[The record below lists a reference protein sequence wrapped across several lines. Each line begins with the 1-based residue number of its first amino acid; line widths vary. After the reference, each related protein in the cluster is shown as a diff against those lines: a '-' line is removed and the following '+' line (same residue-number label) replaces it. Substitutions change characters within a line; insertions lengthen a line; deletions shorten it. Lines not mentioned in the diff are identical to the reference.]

1 MPRKTGRHALLELL
15 IAHGVEYV
23 FGNPG
28 TTELPLMDGL
38 QDYPQLKYILA
49 LQEASAVAM
58 ADGYA
63 RATGKPT
70 FVNVHIAGGLA
81 NGISMLYNAFRGGTP
96 LILTAGQSDT
106 RMLLEEPTL
115 SGNLVEMCRQYSKWS
130 GELRHV
136 KDVPVAIRRAF
147 RTASTPPTG
156 PVFLSLPWNV
166 LDEEAELDLT
176 PASPVYSRLRPDAEA
191 MERAAHVLARGK
203 NPLMIVGDRVA
214 QAGAVQE
221 AVEVA
226 EILGARVVGIAWTY
240 SEVNF
245 PSGHPQFWDLIN
257 LNAPATRETLSQ
269 HDVILAIGCN
279 IFNQFLHMPL
289 MLTGKSK
296 VIHLDVS
303 AWEIEKNY
311 PVEVGVWGDIKTG
324 LEDLYEALGQL
335 MSGAKR
341 EAARR
346 RASTLAEA
354 KAEQQRAFL
363 EQSREAWEQKPM
375 APVRLFLEM
384 KEVLPRDT
392 IIVNEAV
399 TSSFPLY
406 RVMEFNEPGSF
417 FSIRGGCLGW
427 GIGGAL
433 GIKLARPDRPVVGII
448 GDGSAMY
455 SIQGLWTAAHYD
467 LPVIYV
473 VCNNRSYRILKQF
486 LVDYY
491 YPTLGLED
499 RKSEYIGM
507 NFFKQPLD
515 CAGVAEGFGVRGFRV
530 EQPDELRSTLEKA
543 LNLGG
548 PALVDVHIHPG
559 DF

>member
-1 MPRKTGRHALLELL
+1 MLRKTGRHALLEML
-15 IAHGVEYV
+15 IGHGVEYV

-38 QDYPQLKYILA
+38 QEYPQLKYILA

-63 RATGKPT
+63 RATGKPS
-70 FVNVHIAGGLA
+70 FVNLHIAGGLA

-130 GELRHV
+130 KELRHV
-136 KDVPVAIRRAF
+136 NDVPVAIRRAF

-166 LDEEAELDLT
+166 LDEEGELDLT
-176 PASPVYSRLRPDAEA
+176 PASPVYSRLRPDGEA
-191 MERAAHVLARGK
+191 VEQAAKVLTRGK
-203 NPLMIVGDRVA
+203 DPLMIVGDRVA

-221 AVEVA
+221 AVAVA
-226 EILGARVVGIAWTY
+226 EILGARVVGIAWTN

-245 PSGHPQFWDLIN
+245 PSGHPQFWDLMN
-257 LNAPATRETLSQ
+257 LNLPATREALSQ
-269 HDVILAIGCN
+269 HDVILAVGCN
-279 IFNQFLHMPL
+279 VFTQFLHMPL
-289 MLTGKSK
+289 MLTGKNK

-311 PVEVGVWGDIKTG
+311 PVEVGVWGDIRTS
-324 LEDLYEALGQL
+324 LEDLHKALEQQ
-335 MSGAKR
+335 MSGAAR
-341 EAARR
+341 GAARR
-346 RASTLAEA
+346 RVSTLAKA
-354 KAEQQRAFL
+354 KARRQEAFL
-363 EQSREAWEQKPM
+363 GQARQVWERKPM
-375 APVRLFLEM
+375 EPVRLFLEM

-392 IIVNEAV
+392 IIVSEAV
-399 TSSFPLY
+399 TSAFPLF
-406 RVMEFNEPGSF
+406 RAMEFNEPGSF

-427 GIGGAL
+427 AIGGAL
-433 GIKLARPDRPVVGII
+433 GIKLARPDRPVVCII

-455 SIQGLWTAAHYD
+455 SIQGLWTAVHYG
-467 LPVIYV
+467 LPVVYV
-473 VCNNRSYRILKQF
+473 ICNNRSYRILKQF
-486 LVDYY
+486 LVNYY

-507 NFFKQPLD
+507 DFFKQPLD
-515 CAGVAEGFGVRGFRV
+515 CAGVAEGFGVEGFRV
-530 EQPDELRSTLEKA
+530 KQPNELQSTLRKA
-543 LNLGG
+543 LNLGR
-548 PALVDVHIHPG
+548 PALVDVQIHPG

>member
-1 MPRKTGRHALLELL
+1 ML

-63 RATGKPT
+63 RATGKPS

-81 NGISMLYNAFRGGTP
+81 NGISMLYN
-96 LILTAGQSDT
+96 AGQSDT

-130 GELRHV
+130 EELRHV
-136 KDVPVAIRRAF
+136 NDVPVAIRRAF
-147 RTASTPPTG
+147 RTASTPPSG

-176 PASPVYSRLRPDAEA
+176 PASPVYSRLRPDGEA
-191 MERAAHVLARGK
+191 VEQAAHVLAEGK
-203 NPLMIVGDRVA
+203 NPLMIVGDRIA
-214 QAGAVQE
+214 QAGAIQE

-245 PSGHPQFWDLIN
+245 PTGHPQFWDLIN
-257 LNAPATRETLSQ
+257 LNSPATRETLSQ
-269 HDVILAIGCN
+269 HDAILAVGCN
-279 IFNQFLHMPL
+279 VFTQFLHMPL
-289 MLTGKSK
+289 MLTGKNK

-311 PVEVGVWGDIKTG
+311 PVEVGLWGDIKTG
-324 LEDLYEALGQL
+324 LEDLHKALEQL

-341 EAARR
+341 EAARI
-346 RASTLAEA
+346 RASTMAEEKA
-354 KAEQQRAFL
+354 KRQEAFL
-363 EQSREAWEQKPM
+363 GQARQVWERKPM
-375 APVRLFLEM
+375 EPVRLFLEM

-392 IIVNEAV
+392 IIVSEAI
-399 TSSFPLY
+399 TSAFPLF
-406 RVMEFNEPGSF
+406 RAMEFNEPGSF
-417 FSIRGGCLGW
+417 FSARGGCLGW

-448 GDGSAMY
+448 A
-455 SIQGLWTAAHYD
+455 
-467 LPVIYV
+467 
-473 VCNNRSYRILKQF
+473 
-486 LVDYY
+486 
-491 YPTLGLED
+491 
-499 RKSEYIGM
+499 
-507 NFFKQPLD
+507 
-515 CAGVAEGFGVRGFRV
+515 
-530 EQPDELRSTLEKA
+530 
-543 LNLGG
+543 
-548 PALVDVHIHPG
+548 HPG
-559 DF
+559 ARGPKKRIHRDGLFQTAPGLCWSGRGIRG